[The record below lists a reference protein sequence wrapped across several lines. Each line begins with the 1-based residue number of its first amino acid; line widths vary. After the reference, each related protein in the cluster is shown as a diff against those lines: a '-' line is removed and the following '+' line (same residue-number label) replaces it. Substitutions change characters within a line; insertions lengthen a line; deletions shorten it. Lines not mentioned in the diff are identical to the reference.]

1 MNSPLG
7 FSRGKLPSIFI
18 CLYMSNG
25 NQLKIIND
33 FYYLGV
39 VLTRTFNCKKAKQCQ
54 IDKATKALYEILK
67 LSLPRISLVP
77 YP

>member
-1 MNSPLG
+1 MG

-39 VLTRTFNCKKAKQCQ
+39 VLTRTFNCKKAKYTIAKRFMYELGCDSHSSD
-54 IDKATKALYEILK
+54 IDFKPPT
-67 LSLPRISLVP
+67 
-77 YP
+77 